1 MHERKFEK
9 ALAGLIDMEIGL
21 YLSDDQLIKGI
32 LLDVKQDHLVVEVDQ
47 NVFYF
52 ALQHIRALSKNAK
65 DFYVSPKNTPYL
77 DRNYLVDVLN
87 ALKYNWVYVNS
98 VGNQVFFGVLS
109 GIFENYITVICNT
122 EQLYIQKSIISNI
135 YSTIN
140 DDQVKKINYLEQQ
153 NILNSITSNT
163 QQTPLTEDASREKS
177 DSFLNEL
184 QEVHAEERD
193 AVKHLQTTNK
203 MDSATSTE
211 ALFAGAPLEGIAVVE
226 NDAKAHT
233 KVQPKTAVEVEVEV
247 ETKVEVDLAVVAEPE
262 VEIEI
267 EAEVTSDSLGVD
279 IDIERHVDF
288 IQETVTL
295 SDHDT
300 HDQPDTPK
308 GEQVT
313 EFQRDN
319 ANDKQLTIKMTPLQ
333 YVETTFNEKPFAES
347 TEVKNV
353 LDEILQVSSKLE
365 TEEGFNLLQKVT
377 NELVNKNEV
386 QPFEVGH
393 LDVVRSAE
401 CFIKK
406 EQFNIT
412 KPEFKRKNRR
422 KLLNTWSTMN
432 SNKYANT
439 QQNSIAEES
448 VLPAFYEEIESV
460 EANTPAMPQL
470 QENPKN
476 EKEMLEK
483 QYYALMKHAET
494 NTYHIPEKQ
503 TNSSEEKSI
512 EEMQYS
518 ALMKHAAK
526 MYREFND

>member
-65 DFYVSPKNTPYL
+65 DYCVSPRNTPYL

-98 VGNQVFFGVLS
+98 VGNQVLFGVLS
-109 GIFENYITVICNT
+109 GISENYITVICNT

-153 NILNSITSNT
+153 NFLNSITSNT
-163 QQTPLTEDASREKS
+163 QQTPLTEDASREES

-184 QEVHAEERD
+184 QEFHAEERD
-193 AVKHLQTTNK
+193 AVEHLQTTNK
-203 MDSATSTE
+203 MDSVTSTE
-211 ALFAGAPLEGIAVVE
+211 APFAGDPLEGIAEVE
-226 NDAKAHT
+226 NDAKEHT
-233 KVQPKTAVEVEVEV
+233 KVHPKIEIEVEAVVVADAEVETEPEVVAEAEAKIEVEV
-247 ETKVEVDLAVVAEPE
+247 D
-262 VEIEI
+262 
-267 EAEVTSDSLGVD
+267 VTSDSLGVD
-279 IDIERHVDF
+279 IDNERHVNL

-295 SDHDT
+295 SDYET
-300 HDQPDTPK
+300 RDQNDTPK
-308 GEQVT
+308 VEERT
-313 EFQRDN
+313 ELQQDN
-319 ANDKQLTIKMTPLQ
+319 ANDKQLTFEMAPLQ
-333 YVETTFNEKPFAES
+333 YVETPFTEL

-353 LDEILQVSSKLE
+353 LDKSLEVSSKIE
-365 TEEGFNLLQKVT
+365 IEEGSNVLQKVP

-386 QPFEVGH
+386 QPFEVTH
-393 LDVVRSAE
+393 PDVVNFAE

-406 EQFNIT
+406 EQFNFT
-412 KPEFKRKNRR
+412 KPEFKRKNR
-422 KLLNTWSTMN
+422 KTLLNTWSTMN
-432 SNKYANT
+432 SNEHAIT
-439 QQNSIAEES
+439 HQNSIAKERKIPPLDEKNES
-448 VLPAFYEEIESV
+448 TETNIPTIPP
-460 EANTPAMPQL
+460 T

-476 EKEMLEK
+476 KKEMLEK

-494 NTYHIPEKQ
+494 NTFHIPERQ
-503 TNSSEEKSI
+503 INLTEDKSI

-526 MYREFND
+526 MYREFGD